1 MVYCQYYKL
10 NDDVFGNRLEWH
22 GLQIRASGGQQM
34 KKFGINILAINKLVL
49 LPLLF
54 FFSCNL
60 QQPTSITMIDIV
72 GQDDGLLVD
81 TLYSINKKSGTI
93 RLIYHLDSLL
103 LNSDSDTIKFETY
116 NLSKDK
122 AINDTVVK
130 YLLNHNLLNISAY
143 IYFLKHKGL
152 VYYKS
157 DERNTE
163 YKILEV
169 KKFDKKGVVNIEDYR
184 ITLKL
189 IDSLNLLLKGKP
201 PILNNIEKIDLI
213 EIDFPY

>member
-1 MVYCQYYKL
+1 
-10 NDDVFGNRLEWH
+10 
-22 GLQIRASGGQQM
+22 M
-34 KKFGINILAINKLVL
+34 KRFGINILAINKLIL

-54 FFSCNL
+54 LFSCNL

-72 GQDDGLLVD
+72 GQDDSLLVD

-143 IYFLKHKGL
+143 IFFLKHKGL

-157 DERNTE
+157 HERNTE

-189 IDSLNLLLKGKP
+189 IDSLNLLLKGEP
-201 PILNNIEKIDLI
+201 PILNNIEKIDSI